1 MLCLRCKNMTESKFV
16 PASLR
21 FISLLVC
28 VLLSACDSADRLPAS
43 PGALVGTRAFIKM
56 HGQDVVAEVTR
67 IEDKLVTTEFRDWR
81 GGVIR
86 EVSLYRGLF
95 PVSGIDQGLR
105 YETTIDESVLEDI
118 FPLKVGKTTGVK
130 GTMFYVDGGQSAD
143 FWTHIEV
150 VGEKTIDLK
159 GGAARTLVIEMDWEF
174 EWNGVTRRKK
184 DIIYFDPE
192 HSMVLKSVVRADD
205 YQNYWVVFSIEEPKR
220 PDAPSNRPQQRR
232 SGTVMI

>member
-1 MLCLRCKNMTESKFV
+1 MPAILRLIGLCAFV
-16 PASLR
+16 
-21 FISLLVC
+21 LV
-28 VLLSACDSADRLPAS
+28 SACEAADRLPES
-43 PGALVGTRAFIKM
+43 PGAIVGTRAFIKM

-81 GGVIR
+81 GSVIR

-105 YETTIDESVLEDI
+105 YETSIDDSALEDI
-118 FPLKVGKTTGVK
+118 FPIEVGKTTGVK

-159 GGAARTLVIEMDWEF
+159 GGPQRTLVIEIDWEF

-184 DIIYFDPE
+184 DTIYFDPE
-192 HSMVLKSVVRADD
+192 RSMVLKSVVRAEN
-205 YQNYWVVFSIEEPKR
+205 YQNYWVVFSVEEPER
-220 PDAPSNRPQQRR
+220 PDAPTNRPQQRR